1 MWRLL
6 LACSLLTA
14 CQEDS
19 PLPPPPIPGSP
30 SSGPVV
36 PPMGGGE
43 PGGSASSGGEPD
55 PLDSDGL
62 DDDSG
67 TGIDGI
73 VLSGVLLDG
82 TSGLMP
88 DTCRIR
94 LHTLDS
100 LDPGSGI
107 PVEVAYETLVAV
119 QLLPQPYGVSDVPA
133 ELLTGDPIYVSTLC
147 DVDGDGALDNFGAY
161 YPQLPLEP
169 ISLPSEEID
178 MTLDFV
184 R

>member
-1 MWRLL
+1 MWRLV

-14 CQEDS
+14 CQEDR
-19 PLPPPPIPGSP
+19 PLPPPPVAGDP

-36 PPMGGGE
+36 PPMGGG
-43 PGGSASSGGEPD
+43 GAGDSGSMGEPE
-55 PLDSDGL
+55 PLDSDDL

-67 TGIDGI
+67 TGGSGL
-73 VLSGVLLDG
+73 VLSGLLLDG
-82 TSGLMP
+82 TSGLVP
-88 DTCRIR
+88 DTCRVR

-107 PVEVAYETLVAV
+107 PLEIAFETLVTI
-119 QLLPQPYGVSDVPA
+119 QLLPQPYGVYDVPA
-133 ELLTGDPIYVSTLC
+133 ELLAGDPLYVSTLC
-147 DVDGDGALDNFGAY
+147 DVDGDGALDSFGAY